1 MVSKRGNDMRIAVVD
16 EDEASLA
23 FLTGVLEQEG
33 HICVAFQRSLDMPRA
48 LQGDAFDLLM
58 LDWNMPDLSAM
69 DIMAWTKDSLE
80 PSPAIIMLTSRSD
93 KDDIAAALNAG
104 ADDFIVKPESAAV
117 IAARVEAVGR
127 RASGAGPMEARIET
141 YGPYIFNRIDETV
154 TLHGEPV
161 AVTSKE
167 FALARLFFANP
178 HKPLSR
184 RYLMETVW
192 KSAAEL
198 STRTLDMH
206 VSRIRTKLQLRS
218 DNGYRLQTVF
228 GYGYRL
234 ERF

>member
-1 MVSKRGNDMRIAVVD
+1 MRIAVVD
-16 EDEASLA
+16 DDEASLA
-23 FLTGVLEQEG
+23 FVTRVLEQEG
-33 HICVAFQRSLDMPRA
+33 HICVTFQRPRDLLLA
-48 LQGDAFDLLM
+48 LQRDAFDLLI
-58 LDWNMPDLSAM
+58 LDWNVPDLSGM
-69 DIMAWTKDSLE
+69 EILAWTQANLNA
-80 PSPAIIMLTSRSD
+80 PPPIIMLTSRSD

-104 ADDFIVKPESAAV
+104 ADDFIVKPEAALV

-127 RASGAGPMEARIET
+127 RVRGAGQVGERIET
-141 YGPYIFNRIDETV
+141 YGPYAFDRLDETV
-154 TLHGEPV
+154 TLHGEPI

-192 KSAAEL
+192 KSVAEL

-206 VSRIRTKLQLRS
+206 VSRIRSKLHLRS

-234 ERF
+234 EHF